1 MANALSRALNDA
13 VIRRLAGAQSYQRGL
28 DYFSHGH
35 VESIEDRLGSV
46 HAVVRGNQ
54 DYTVTLTADD
64 GVPDYTCDCPVGID
78 GAFCKHCVAAA
89 LAWLDRAAGPAKPVG
104 RGKAKEVTLADA
116 GKILHA
122 EDKSTLVRMVLDWA
136 KDDDRLHERLI
147 LYAARRSGPDTG
159 AAAVQRAFEK
169 AVRVRDFVHYR
180 EATGWARGVDDAID
194 SGSC

>member
-1 MANALSRALNDA
+1 MNVTDRLSKALNDA
-13 VIRRLAGAQSYQRGL
+13 VIRRLAGAQSYQRGM

-64 GVPDYTCDCPVGID
+64 GVPDYACDCPVGID

-89 LAWLDRAAGPAKPVG
+89 LAWMDRAAGPAKPVG

-116 GKILHA
+116 GKILQA

-147 LYAARRSGPDTG
+147 LYAARRSMRRSLGP
-159 AAAVQRAFEK
+159 RA
-169 AVRVRDFVHYR
+169 
-180 EATGWARGVDDAID
+180 
-194 SGSC
+194 